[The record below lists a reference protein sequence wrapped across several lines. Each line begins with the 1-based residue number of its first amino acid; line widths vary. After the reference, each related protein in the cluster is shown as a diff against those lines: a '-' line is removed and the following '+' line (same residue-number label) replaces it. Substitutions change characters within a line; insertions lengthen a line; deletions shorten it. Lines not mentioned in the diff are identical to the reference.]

1 MPWFG
6 RPASKRETQPE
17 ATSCPQA
24 VLEAYEELRAWRHD
38 LKHHLGTLQALAQAE
53 QWPELARYLE
63 AWSGQV
69 SASIA
74 RLPAHTGN
82 PVLDALL
89 ADKLARAQALGI
101 DAQAHVVLP
110 YRTSLDD
117 VEWVTLLGNLLE
129 NALQA
134 CEQAPLPRSLRLS
147 IGFTGGMLRLS
158 LINSKTPHPVPAK
171 GSGIGL
177 KQVRA
182 LVARHAGLL
191 SVQDRSDAFEVNI
204 LLPLEV

>member
-6 RPASKRETQPE
+6 RPKPEPQPE
-17 ATSCPQA
+17 AASCLPA
-24 VLEAYEELRAWRHD
+24 VSEAYEELRAWRHD
-38 LKHHLGTLQALAQAE
+38 LKHHLGALQALAQAE

-89 ADKLARAQALGI
+89 ADKLARAEALGI

-110 YRTSLDD
+110 YRTPLDD

-129 NALQA
+129 NALRA
-134 CEQAPLPRSLRLS
+134 CEQAPPPQSLRLS
-147 IGFTGGMLRLS
+147 INFTGGMLRLS
-158 LINSKTPHPVPAK
+158 LVNSKAPHPVPAK

-177 KQVRA
+177 KRIKA
-182 LVARHAGLL
+182 LVARHAGHLTL
-191 SVQDRSDAFEVNI
+191 EDRSDAFEVNI